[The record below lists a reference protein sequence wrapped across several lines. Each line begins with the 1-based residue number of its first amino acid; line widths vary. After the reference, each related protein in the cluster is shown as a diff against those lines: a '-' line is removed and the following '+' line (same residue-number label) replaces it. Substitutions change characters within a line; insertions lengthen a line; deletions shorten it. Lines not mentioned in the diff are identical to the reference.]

1 MVFATLQTSMWHTGA
16 IMLIEVW
23 ERLRGY
29 DKWLQTEA
37 TIESSKVEEQ
47 PITNRSGAVMDYAY
61 SSGDVL
67 TWTDGNGEKQYADFS
82 VPEESP
88 LFQLIGGETVTIRY
102 NPAKPDEF
110 YYRELLRT
118 KVHSAF
124 KTTLI
129 CGLIIGFF
137 VLLFTLRIAGNT
149 SRR

>member
-1 MVFATLQTSMWHTGA
+1 
-16 IMLIEVW
+16 MLIEIW

-29 DKWLQTEA
+29 DKWLQAEA

-102 NPAKPDEF
+102 NPAKPEEF

-137 VLLFTLRIAGNT
+137 VLLFTLRIAGNL